1 MKKYLSI
8 AAIALTLTACSKVTT
23 ENYEKVKV
31 GMDKTEIEQLLGSAD
46 TCEEKT
52 LHTNCV
58 WGSADKNIT
67 ATIVGGKVTLYSKK
81 GL

>member
-8 AAIALTLTACSKVTT
+8 AAIALTLTACSKVTI
-23 ENYEKVKV
+23 ENYDKVKV

-46 TCEEKT
+46 SCEEKT
-52 LHTNCV
+52 LYTNCI

-67 ATIVGGKVTLYSKK
+67 ATIVADKVTLYSKK

>member
-8 AAIALTLTACSKVTT
+8 AVIALTLTACSKITLK
-23 ENYEKVKV
+23 NYDKVKI

-46 TCEEKT
+46 TCEAKA

-58 WGSADKNIT
+58 WGSTDKNIT